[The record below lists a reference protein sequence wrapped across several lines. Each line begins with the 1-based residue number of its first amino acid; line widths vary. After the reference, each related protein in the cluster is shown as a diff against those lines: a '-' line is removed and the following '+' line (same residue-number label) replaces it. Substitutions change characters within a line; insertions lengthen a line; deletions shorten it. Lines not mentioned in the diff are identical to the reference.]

1 MNSQKS
7 TSYKYLLIFITIILI
22 LIGCT
27 VKNDIKTSQKSGE
40 ITSTQDEP
48 AKLLKDINLTKTGNQ
63 NTVTLLAN
71 NTLTYTVFKLSKPD
85 RILIDLQD
93 ITAAP
98 SLTGKLIKNE
108 LITNITWS
116 EKQYNNDKF
125 LRLEIELSSDVT
137 YNASRKG
144 NLLNKKG
151 TCIIVGFS
159 SILHII
165 NIMGKAK
172 KETRKGEFKI
182 MHIGMAVPGKE
193 VLNDLSELM
202 ESGKLVPAIDSV
214 YPLEDLANAMR
225 YFEDGHPK
233 AKVVIKV
240 DSDA

>member
-48 AKLLKDINLTKTGNQ
+48 AKLLKDINLTKTGNT

-93 ITAAP
+93 IAASP

-108 LITNITWS
+108 LITNISWS

-125 LRLEIELSSDVT
+125 LRLEIELEKSDIL
-137 YNASRKG
+137 ACDIF
-144 NLLNKKG
+144 KK
-151 TCIIVGFS
+151 T
-159 SILHII
+159 
-165 NIMGKAK
+165 
-172 KETRKGEFKI
+172 
-182 MHIGMAVPGKE
+182 
-193 VLNDLSELM
+193 
-202 ESGKLVPAIDSV
+202 
-214 YPLEDLANAMR
+214 
-225 YFEDGHPK
+225 
-233 AKVVIKV
+233 
-240 DSDA
+240 

>member
-71 NTLTYTVFKLSKPD
+71 NALTYTVFKLSKPD

-137 YNASRKG
+137 YNASSKG
-144 NLLNKKG
+144 SLLN
-151 TCIIVGFS
+151 IVIS
-159 SILHII
+159 PKDSILT
-165 NIMGKAK
+165 NKSA
-172 KETRKGEFKI
+172 
-182 MHIGMAVPGKE
+182 A
-193 VLNDLSELM
+193 
-202 ESGKLVPAIDSV
+202 
-214 YPLEDLANAMR
+214 
-225 YFEDGHPK
+225 
-233 AKVVIKV
+233 
-240 DSDA
+240 